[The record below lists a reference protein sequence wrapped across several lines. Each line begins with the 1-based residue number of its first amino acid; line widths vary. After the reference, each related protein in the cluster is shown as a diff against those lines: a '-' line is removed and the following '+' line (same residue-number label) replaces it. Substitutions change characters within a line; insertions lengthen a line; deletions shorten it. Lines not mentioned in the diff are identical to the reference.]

1 MIAAPLH
8 VLRRAEHFFDR
19 RAQRFGAVDDEQIGS
34 VRGQTVI
41 AQVREQALDRGGTPR
56 IRRGKG
62 MTFHGK
68 VEAVTDKGLTVNG
81 EKVEGWMDAMTM
93 SYPVDKPDVLKKVK
107 VGDTIMATVYK
118 GDTTLHNV
126 MVMPAGKSDNKKSK

>member
-1 MIAAPLH
+1 MNTRRQIFAAIFAIASLFA
-8 VLRRAEHFFDR
+8 ANSY
-19 RAQRFGAVDDEQIGS
+19 AQDA
-34 VRGQTVI
+34 
-41 AQVREQALDRGGTPR
+41 AK
-56 IRRGKG
+56 GKP

-93 SYPVDKPDVLKKVK
+93 SYPVDKPEVLKKVK

-118 GDTTLHNV
+118 GEITLHDV
-126 MVMPAGKSDNKKSK
+126 QVMPAGKSDKKKSK

>member
-1 MIAAPLH
+1 MSTRRHILAAALALTGLLA
-8 VLRRAEHFFDR
+8 VNTN
-19 RAQRFGAVDDEQIGS
+19 AQDK
-34 VRGQTVI
+34 
-41 AQVREQALDRGGTPR
+41 
-56 IRRGKG
+56 GKG

-68 VEAVTDKGLTVNG
+68 VEAVTAKGLTVNG

-118 GDTTLHNV
+118 GDITLYNV
-126 MVMPAGKSDNKKSK
+126 MVMPAGKPNSKKSK

>member
-1 MIAAPLH
+1 MSTRRHILAAALAAAT
-8 VLRRAEHFFDR
+8 LFAASTY
-19 RAQRFGAVDDEQIGS
+19 AQDSAK
-34 VRGQTVI
+34 
-41 AQVREQALDRGGTPR
+41 
-56 IRRGKG
+56 GKP

-81 EKVEGWMDAMTM
+81 EKLEGWMDAMTM

-118 GDTTLHNV
+118 GDITLHNV
-126 MVMPAGKSDNKKSK
+126 MVMPATKSDKKK